1 MPGKI
6 ALASVLI
13 AMLALIAPQTHAA
26 LPAGFVDIT
35 MPGNITNGSCL
46 AVAPDGRIFVGQ
58 QNGVVRVIK
67 NGVMLSTPFVAVQ
80 ANAAGQERGLLGMT
94 IDPGFES
101 NGFLYLHYTTN
112 AVSPNVVQRISRF
125 TASGDVAAP
134 GSELMLIE
142 SDPTPSDEELGG
154 GMKFGPDGMLY
165 VGIGDA
171 EVAANAQVTNSL
183 WGKVLR
189 IRNDGTIPAD
199 NPFFTQNTGKYR
211 AVWALGFRN
220 PYTFSFDGT
229 GRLFVNDVGSVG
241 AAAREEINH
250 VVAGANHG
258 WPTCEGNCGAPN
270 PALRNPVYFF
280 LHTNGF
286 TAITAGAFYSPSA
299 SLFPASYNGKY
310 FFGDLATAT
319 IWLLDPATTNVT
331 PFATGLPGGL
341 VSMQVGPDG
350 GLYYLVRSASSA
362 NSGSVGK
369 IVSGVT
375 ALVPL
380 ASTWKYLDTGTN
392 LPPGWADLAFND
404 SAWSNGVAQLG
415 WGPNGETT
423 LVRSNRADGSRM
435 ATTYFRKSFVV
446 SNTAPYSNYVVSLV
460 RDDGGVVYINGTEVF
475 RSNMP
480 TGAVTSATLAVMS
493 VGGVDERAVFGG
505 VANPSLLVNGTNV
518 LAVEIHQNGTNAATD
533 MSFDA
538 ALFGIDGMANLR
550 AFLSG
555 GELIVAYPSWAN
567 RFTLESAA
575 TLPTNNWTVVPNVP
589 TPSGNELRVNLP
601 PASNHRFFR
610 LRSP

>member
-1 MPGKI
+1 MPGK
-6 ALASVLI
+6 LTLVPVL
-13 AMLALIAPQTHAA
+13 LALLAIVSPRANAA

-35 MPGNITNGSCL
+35 MAGNITNGSCL

-58 QNGVVRVIK
+58 QNGVVRIIK
-67 NGVMLSTPFVAVQ
+67 NGAPLPTPFVAITV
-80 ANAAGQERGLLGMT
+80 NSAGMERGLLGLT
-94 IDPGFES
+94 IDPGFQS
-101 NGFLYLHYTTN
+101 NGFVYVHYTTN
-112 AVSPNVVQRISRF
+112 GTSPNVVQRISRF
-125 TASGDVAAP
+125 TASGDIAAP
-134 GSELMLIE
+134 GSEVMLIE

-154 GMKFGPDGMLY
+154 GLAFGPDGMLY

-171 EVAANAQVTNSL
+171 EVASSAQVTNSL

-199 NPFFTQNTGKYR
+199 NPFFAQNTGKYR
-211 AVWALGFRN
+211 SVWAVGFRN
-220 PYTFSFDGT
+220 PYMFSFDGS

-250 VVAGANHG
+250 VVAGANYG
-258 WPTCEGNCGAPN
+258 WPTCEGNCAVPN
-270 PALRNPVYFF
+270 PALRNSVYHF

-286 TAITAGAFYSPSA
+286 NAITAGAFYNPPA
-299 SLFPASYNGKY
+299 FLFPSFYTGKY

-319 IWLLDPATTNVT
+319 IWLLDPATTNVI

-341 VSMQVGPDG
+341 VNIQTGPDG
-350 GLYYLVRSASSA
+350 ALYYLVRSASTA

-375 ALVPL
+375 TLSPL

-392 LPPGWADLAFND
+392 LPAGWADLPFDD

-415 WGPNGETT
+415 WGVNGETT
-423 LVRSNRADGSRM
+423 LVRSNRADGTRM
-435 ATTYFRKSFVV
+435 ATTYFRKSFVL
-446 SNTAPYSNYVVSLV
+446 SNSAPFSNYVVSLV
-460 RDDGGVVYINGTEVF
+460 RDDGGVVYVNGTEVF

-480 TGAVTSATLAVMS
+480 TGAVTSSTLAVMT

-505 VANPSLLVNGTNV
+505 VVNPSLLVNGTNV
-518 LAVEIHQNGTNAATD
+518 LAVEIHQNATNTATD

-555 GELIVAYPSWAN
+555 AEIVVAYPSWAN

-575 TLPTNNWTVVPNVP
+575 ALPTNNWTVVPNAP

-601 PASNHRFFR
+601 TGSNHRFFR